1 MAASML
7 LITGVVILSVLVVL
21 VSRRPE
27 NGQSLGW
34 MSDQWLAEYRA
45 SHYE

>member
-7 LITGVVILSVLVVL
+7 LIAGVVILSVLVVL

-27 NGQSLGW
+27 NGPSLGW